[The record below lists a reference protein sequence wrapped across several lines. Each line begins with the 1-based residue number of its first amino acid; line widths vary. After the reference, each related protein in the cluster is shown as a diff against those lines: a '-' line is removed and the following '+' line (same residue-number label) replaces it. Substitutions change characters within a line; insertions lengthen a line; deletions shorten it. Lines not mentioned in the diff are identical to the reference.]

1 MKPKP
6 ETIYRYIDG
15 KMKSEFIQ
23 TEKDGEPIE
32 ARFVVAGEG
41 KEYWETRT
49 GLTWEE
55 SPACDALRKEEK
67 GKKRGEEKVITGNV
81 DLNTPSY

>member
-1 MKPKP
+1 MRPKP
-6 ETIYRYIDG
+6 ETIYRYTDG
-15 KMKSEFIQ
+15 KMKSEFVQ

-49 GLTWEE
+49 GLKWEE
-55 SPACDALRKEEK
+55 SPVCEALRKEKK
-67 GKKRGEEKVITGNV
+67 GKKGGKEKVITGNV
-81 DLNTPSY
+81 DLSTPSY

>member
-1 MKPKP
+1 MRPKP
-6 ETIYRYIDG
+6 ETIYRYTDG
-15 KMKSEFIQ
+15 KMKSEFVQ

-49 GLTWEE
+49 GLKWEE
-55 SPACDALRKEEK
+55 SPVCDALRKEKK
-67 GKKRGEEKVITGNV
+67 GKKGGEEKVITGNV

>member
-32 ARFVVAGEG
+32 ARFVVTHEG

-49 GLTWEE
+49 GLTW
-55 SPACDALRKEEK
+55 
-67 GKKRGEEKVITGNV
+67 
-81 DLNTPSY
+81 